1 MDKSFIFIKLLKNR
15 LLEVIYKETKNR
27 KIKYNSKNIDFIKQ
41 NAIFYLFFVW
51 LIYSVVVLTYIVLT
65 FNMHLWLI
73 L

>member
-41 NAIFYLFFVW
+41 NAIFYLFFV
-51 LIYSVVVLTYIVLT
+51 
-65 FNMHLWLI
+65 
-73 L
+73 

>member
-27 KIKYNSKNIDFIKQ
+27 KIEYNSKNIDFIKQ
-41 NAIFYLFFVW
+41 NSIFYLFFVC

-65 FNMHLWLI
+65 I
-73 L
+73 VSR

>member
-27 KIKYNSKNIDFIKQ
+27 KIEYNSKNIDFIKQ
-41 NAIFYLFFVW
+41 NSIFYLFFVC

-65 FNMHLWLI
+65 I
-73 L
+73 VSY